1 MLSDGRDLDAG
12 ERLAIE
18 ASRLRHVESL
28 KALADALPMGPI
40 YVHFDTDVITSEE
53 VPAFHY
59 PAGGGPTVAEVM
71 ATMELLNR
79 TGRVIAAS
87 MTLGRP
93 ELDSDFR
100 AQEACLAAF
109 RALLR

>member
-1 MLSDGRDLDAG
+1 MLNWFDGT
-12 ERLAIE
+12 
-18 ASRLRHVESL
+18 RLRQVKSL
-28 KALADALPMGPI
+28 KTLADTLPMGPL

-59 PAGGGPTVAEVM
+59 PVAGGPTVAEVM
-71 ATMELLNR
+71 AAMELLNR

-87 MTLGRP
+87 MTTWAP

-109 RALLR
+109 RALLG